1 MLQKNLKKML
11 NFVYIILGVNLLSRA
26 LYNNYG
32 RIDVLYVKVIQQT
45 KIWFQTSIKKIK
57 QCQKN
62 ATLNRKYD
70 KIFP

>member
-32 RIDVLYVKVIQQT
+32 RIDVLYVKVIQ
-45 KIWFQTSIKKIK
+45 
-57 QCQKN
+57 
-62 ATLNRKYD
+62 
-70 KIFP
+70 